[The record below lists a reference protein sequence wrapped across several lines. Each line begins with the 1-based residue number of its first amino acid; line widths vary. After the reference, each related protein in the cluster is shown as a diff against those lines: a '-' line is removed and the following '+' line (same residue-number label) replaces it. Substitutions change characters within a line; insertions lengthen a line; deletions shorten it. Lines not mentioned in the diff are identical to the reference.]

1 MAIRNPVGIKLK
13 RCPWCGGEAA
23 FIGGAGYHA
32 VRCTECGKTNERLN
46 APPYHGVYYDA
57 YATVENAAKD
67 WNKRKKR
74 RKHGNG

>member
-13 RCPWCGGEAA
+13 RCPWCGGEAV
-23 FIGGAGYHA
+23 FIGGAGHYS

-46 APPYHGVYYDA
+46 RAPYYDS
-57 YATVENAAKD
+57 YATVEKAAKD